1 MADCVL
7 TENVYRAKDLVSY
20 GPCPPK
26 MLATKV
32 NTSRIKKM
40 KNRIFAMPVAAP
52 AMPPNPS
59 TPATIAITKNTTA
72 QYSIAPLLSVGMPFL
87 PDPLPRQI
95 EHPVIQCTANPCVV
109 MRVEYGATFGPVA
122 FFTTPKNP
130 KGDL

>member
-20 GPCPPK
+20 GPCPPR

-52 AMPPNPS
+52 AMPPNTS
-59 TPATIAITKNTTA
+59 TPATIAITRNTTA
-72 QYSIAPLLSVGMPFL
+72 QYSRAHLLSVEMWYLSEPF
-87 PDPLPRQI
+87 PTQT
-95 EHPVIQCTANPCVV
+95 EHAHSEWTSDQ
-109 MRVEYGATFGPVA
+109 
-122 FFTTPKNP
+122 
-130 KGDL
+130 